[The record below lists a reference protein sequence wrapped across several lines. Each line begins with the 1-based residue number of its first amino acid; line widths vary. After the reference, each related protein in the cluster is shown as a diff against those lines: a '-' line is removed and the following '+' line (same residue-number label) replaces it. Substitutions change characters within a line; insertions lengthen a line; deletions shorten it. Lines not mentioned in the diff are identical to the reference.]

1 MGLIRLLPRSGG
13 ARPAAEPARD
23 TAPEPVPLD
32 GPPEPVVVSEP
43 ASEAQARERHAD
55 RVAPPSSVTT
65 PSRPPR
71 ASRRSVI
78 ALANQ
83 KGGVAKTTTTL
94 NLGVALR
101 EMGHRVLLID
111 LDPQG
116 NLTMSQG
123 LNPDVIERSMFDV
136 LVHKVPISDVIEHRE
151 ADLAVASID
160 LAGAELALSAMIGRE
175 RALEKALVE
184 VRASY
189 DYVLIDTPPSLGL
202 LTINAFVAATG
213 VIVPVQCE
221 YLSLRGL
228 VQLENTLAMVRENLN
243 PNVGVEG
250 IVATMFD
257 GRTLHSREAIEI
269 LEENFGDLVYRTQD
283 PQDRPLR
290 GGARQGELRPQVR
303 PDRRR
308 SGGLPRAG
316 ARDRCGEGGRGW
328 RASAQ
333 ACVRARSRSC
343 SARRKR
349 RNEDR
354 PSPTRRRRPSSLHRS
369 CPTRPPRRLRRQSQL
384 PLDSRADADLSGKDR
399 ARRHRRA
406 RLRLRGRPHR
416 ADGTSGRGRARAGD
430 CSRAPSWRSR
440 VAEVVELVPAP
451 AEVERSPAPEQRP
464 EPYAPPASRFVTP
477 MPESP
482 PRLHVAGDVASYL
495 AVIRVVGVGG
505 AGINAVNRMMDAGI
519 AQVDFVAVNTDA
531 QQLELSDAPVKIH
544 IGESITQGLGSGADP
559 ETGRRAAEEGFD
571 HVRAALRGSDM
582 VFVTAGEGGGTGTGA
597 APVVARIARELG
609 ALTVGIVTTPFKFE
623 GTRRK
628 VAAESGVETLRAAC
642 DTVIVIPN
650 DRLLEVLDRST
661 SMIDAFRIA
670 DDVLRQG
677 VQGICD
683 LITMPGLIN
692 LDFADVRT
700 VMTDA
705 GSALMGI
712 GYSEAR
718 ENRAR
723 EAAERA
729 LRSPLIDTEI
739 VGARGILLSIA
750 GGDDLTL
757 LEVNEAA
764 EVVRHA
770 ATDDTNIIFGATV
783 DERLNGQVWVTVV
796 ATGLGSPRRASYTPA
811 AAAMSPSAGGRTTSD
826 SERELPS
833 FLR

>member
-1 MGLIRLLPRSGG
+1 MARKRASMREGPLAELFRATEAAQRGQTEPEPDTAAQASDSTAVTAPPELPVAPEARQKVDDAPTLVTG
-13 ARPAAEPARD
+13 ADIELDATVEHVYDFEVAAPESRTEPEARAEP
-23 TAPEPVPLD
+23 
-32 GPPEPVVVSEP
+32 
-43 ASEAQARERHAD
+43 
-55 RVAPPSSVTT
+55 
-65 PSRPPR
+65 
-71 ASRRSVI
+71 
-78 ALANQ
+78 
-83 KGGVAKTTTTL
+83 
-94 NLGVALR
+94 
-101 EMGHRVLLID
+101 
-111 LDPQG
+111 
-116 NLTMSQG
+116 
-123 LNPDVIERSMFDV
+123 
-136 LVHKVPISDVIEHRE
+136 
-151 ADLAVASID
+151 
-160 LAGAELALSAMIGRE
+160 
-175 RALEKALVE
+175 
-184 VRASY
+184 
-189 DYVLIDTPPSLGL
+189 DTP
-202 LTINAFVAATG
+202 V
-213 VIVPVQCE
+213 
-221 YLSLRGL
+221 
-228 VQLENTLAMVRENLN
+228 
-243 PNVGVEG
+243 
-250 IVATMFD
+250 
-257 GRTLHSREAIEI
+257 
-269 LEENFGDLVYRTQD
+269 D
-283 PQDRPLR
+283 PGP
-290 GGARQGELRPQVR
+290 A
-303 PDRRR
+303 
-308 SGGLPRAG
+308 
-316 ARDRCGEGGRGW
+316 
-328 RASAQ
+328 
-333 ACVRARSRSC
+333 
-343 SARRKR
+343 
-349 RNEDR
+349 
-354 PSPTRRRRPSSLHRS
+354 
-369 CPTRPPRRLRRQSQL
+369 
-384 PLDSRADADLSGKDR
+384 
-399 ARRHRRA
+399 
-406 RLRLRGRPHR
+406 
-416 ADGTSGRGRARAGD
+416 
-430 CSRAPSWRSR
+430 
-440 VAEVVELVPAP
+440 VAEVVELLPAP
-451 AEVERSPAPEQRP
+451 AIEPVAEPAAPVT
-464 EPYAPPASRFVTP
+464 EPPAEAVAEARTAPYEPPASRFVAP
-477 MPESP
+477 MPEGA

-531 QQLELSDAPVKIH
+531 QQLELSDAPVKLH

-559 ETGRRAAEEGFD
+559 VTGRRAAEEGYD

-628 VAAESGVETLRAAC
+628 LAAEGGVEELRAAC

-700 VMTDA
+700 VMSDA

-750 GGDDLTL
+750 GGEDLTL

-764 EVVRHA
+764 EVVRQA

-783 DERLNGQVWVTVV
+783 DERLHGQVWVTVV
-796 ATGLGSPRRASYTPA
+796 ATGLGAPRRTSFTPVMA
-811 AAAMSPSAGGRTTSD
+811 TSRSSGTSRAREMSEA
-826 SERELPS
+826 ERELPS